1 MAIWKL
7 LKNTWALGLAWRQS
21 QQVTNTR
28 SRITICGQKW
38 LGPGESLRI
47 VEVELDGATHRLA
60 LWNTKGS
67 SQMLQLA
74 EAEKAAR
81 AAAC

>member
-1 MAIWKL
+1 MWTL
-7 LKNTWALGLAWRQS
+7 LKNTWTLGLAWRQN
-21 QQVTNTR
+21 QQVMNTR

-47 VEVELDGATHRLA
+47 VEVELDGTSHRLA
-60 LWNTKGS
+60 MWNTKGS

-74 EAEKAAR
+74 DAEKSAR
-81 AAAC
+81 GASC